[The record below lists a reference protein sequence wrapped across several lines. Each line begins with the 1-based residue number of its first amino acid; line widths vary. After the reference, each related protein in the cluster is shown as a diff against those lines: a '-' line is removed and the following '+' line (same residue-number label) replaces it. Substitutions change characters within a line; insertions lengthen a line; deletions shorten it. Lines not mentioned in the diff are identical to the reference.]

1 MNTNNTNNTND
12 ANWTG
17 GLFASFVSLVR
28 IRILACRSILIL
40 SAVFISFNLGS
51 AVVFRGDEIKPPV
64 KKIFP
69 LGYFVEPTDSS
80 LNIAGNF
87 GEIRPNHFHA
97 GLDIKTAGREGLFIY
112 AAAGGYVSRVKL
124 SATGYGKALYITHP
138 NGFVTVYAHLQRLH
152 GKIKDYVLAEQY
164 KMESFEIDITVPK
177 GALPVKQCDT
187 IAISGNTGGSQ
198 SPHLHFEIRD
208 EKTEVAYNP
217 LLFGYKIK
225 DTVPP
230 QILTL
235 AVYPANDSSYV
246 NGKNVSRKTRIYG
259 SRGKY
264 RLSSAE
270 RMTVSGDIGFGIETY
285 DYANIKESGKLGAY
299 SIDLYIDGKRIYYHE
314 LNEISFDESR
324 YINSHIDYAEEAHS
338 NREIQK
344 CFRDP
349 NNMLTIYQCVV
360 DEGIFRFDDTLSHA
374 VKFIVKDFFGNA
386 SSLEFGV
393 RSSEKE
399 PKTVVQ
405 LSSLPAPNSTLPTKM
420 KCSEENI
427 FEKEGIKVK
436 IPPCSLYEDIDFDFS
451 QSKDTLP
458 GTFAPVFK
466 LHTDMVPNHY
476 AYTVSIR
483 TKRIPEKYQSKALVV
498 SLDGNNAKYPRGGNP
513 DPKGSN
519 DSSSPLGVGSSCWIT
534 TETKHFGRYTVA
546 LDTVAPSIKPYN
558 IFNNK
563 NMSRAKMIGV
573 TIGDN
578 LSGIKS
584 YRATVD
590 GKWIL
595 MEYEPKKAML
605 FHEFDATPALK
616 GGNAGASPPL
626 GAGVK
631 HTFQIEVT
639 DGRNNVRV
647 YKADFVR

>member
-1 MNTNNTNNTND
+1 MNGHNIPRPK
-12 ANWTG
+12 G
-17 GLFASFVSLVR
+17 GYKFPVFLSFGLG
-28 IRILACRSILIL
+28 LLIL
-40 SAVFISFNLGS
+40 PFNLGS
-51 AVVFRGDEIKPPV
+51 SSIFYGDEIKPPV
-64 KKIFP
+64 KKVFP
-69 LGYFVEPTDSS
+69 QGYFVEPTDSS

-97 GLDIKTAGREGLFIY
+97 GLDVKTAGREGLLIY
-112 AAAGGYVSRVKL
+112 AVADGYVSRVKL
-124 SATGYGKALYITHP
+124 SATGYGKALYVTHP
-138 NGFVTVYAHLQRLH
+138 NGFVSVYAHLQRLH

-164 KMESFEIDITVPK
+164 RLESFEIDIAVPK

-230 QILTL
+230 QLLTL

-246 NGKNVSRKTRIYG
+246 NGKNASRKTRIYG
-259 SRGKY
+259 ARGKY
-264 RLSSAE
+264 RISGTEKL
-270 RMTVSGDIGFGIETY
+270 TLSGDIGFGIETY
-285 DYANIKESGKLGAY
+285 DYANIKEAGKLGAY
-299 SIDLYIDGKRIYYHE
+299 SIDLYVDGTRIYYHE

-324 YINSHIDYAEEAHS
+324 YINSHIDYAEEARS

-360 DEGIFRFDDTLSHA
+360 DEGLFRFEDTLTHS
-374 VKFIVKDFFGNA
+374 VKFVVKDFFGNT
-386 SSLEFGV
+386 SQLNFPVKSLKPKVPSPKLKGE
-393 RSSEKE
+393 E
-399 PKTVVQ
+399 PAAK
-405 LSSLPAPNSTLPTKM
+405 LSPVPSPMSPLRF

-427 FEKEGIKVK
+427 FETEGIKVR

-498 SLDGNNAKYPRGGNP
+498 SLDGNNTKFPR
-513 DPKGSN
+513 KGEYK
-519 DSSSPLGVGSSCWIT
+519 DGLDGAGWVT

-563 NMSRAKMIGV
+563 NMSRAKMIAV

-578 LSGIKS
+578 LAGIKS

-595 MEYEPKKAML
+595 MEYEPKKALL
-605 FHEFDATPALK
+605 FHEFDEHIIP
-616 GGNAGASPPL
+616 G
-626 GAGVK
+626 K

-639 DGRNNVRV
+639 DGKNNTRT

>member
-1 MNTNNTNNTND
+1 MHQYDTPRPK
-12 ANWTG
+12 G
-17 GLFASFVSLVR
+17 SYKLL
-28 IRILACRSILIL
+28 
-40 SAVFISFNLGS
+40 VFIALGLGFLIFPFRLGS
-51 AVVFRGDEIKPPV
+51 SVLYRSDEIKPPV
-64 KKIFP
+64 KKVFP
-69 LGYFVEPTDSS
+69 KGYFVEPTDSS

-97 GLDIKTAGREGLFIY
+97 GLDVKTAGREGLFIY
-112 AAAGGYVSRVKL
+112 AAADGYVSRVKL

-164 KMESFEIDITVPK
+164 KLESFEIDITVPK
-177 GALPVKQCDT
+177 DVLPVKQCDT

-198 SPHLHFEIRD
+198 SPHLHYEIRD

-217 LLFGYKIK
+217 FLFGYKIK

-230 QILTL
+230 QLLTL

-246 NGKNVSRKTRIYG
+246 NGKNASRKTRIYG

-264 RLSSAE
+264 KLTAGE
-270 RMTVSGDIGFGIETY
+270 RITVSGDIGFGIETY
-285 DYANIKESGKLGAY
+285 DYANIKEAGKLGAY
-299 SIDLYIDGKRIYYHE
+299 SIDLYIDGKRIYFHE
-314 LNEISFDESR
+314 LNEISFEESR
-324 YINSHIDYAEEAHS
+324 YINSLIDYAEEARS

-349 NNMLTIYQCVV
+349 NNMLSIYQCVV
-360 DEGIFRFDDTLSHA
+360 DEGLFRFTDTLTHS
-374 VKFIVKDFFGNA
+374 VKFIVKDFFGNT
-386 SSLEFGV
+386 S
-393 RSSEKE
+393 
-399 PKTVVQ
+399 Q
-405 LSSLPAPNSTLPTKM
+405 LSFPVKSLKPKAPNPKSQVSSPISPVHF

-427 FEKEGIKVK
+427 FERDGIKVV

-483 TKRIPEKYQSKALVV
+483 TKRIPEKYQSKALIV
-498 SLDGNNAKYPRGGNP
+498 SLDGNNAKFPR
-513 DPKGSN
+513 KGEYK
-519 DSSSPLGVGSSCWIT
+519 VGHDGAGWVT

-563 NMSRAKMIGV
+563 NMSRAKMIGI

-595 MEYEPKKAML
+595 MEYEPKKSLL
-605 FHEFDATPALK
+605 FHEFDEHITP
-616 GGNAGASPPL
+616 G
-626 GAGVK
+626 K
-631 HTFQIEVT
+631 HTFRIEVT

-647 YKADFVR
+647 YSAAFIR